1 MTDID
6 SFILDMD
13 GVLWHGETPL
23 PGLVDLFATLDA
35 CGFGY
40 VLATNNATRVAS
52 QYSAKLAG
60 FGVTLAPER
69 ILTSSE
75 ATASYLQRSHPEAS
89 RVFVVGE
96 EGLRRAVRE
105 RGFTLVAAAEVRAG
119 ASADAVVV
127 GLAREALSYEALA
140 MADLLLGRGALF
152 LATNSDPTFPSEIGS
167 LPGAGAV
174 VAFLETASGRRAT
187 VIGKPGRALF
197 DEALV
202 RLGSAAE
209 VTAMVG
215 DRVATDIVGGH
226 AAGLTT
232 VLLLSGVSDRTDI
245 ERSEVRPDFVFD
257 DIRGLAR
264 ALGRP

>member
-1 MTDID
+1 MTAID

-23 PGLVDLFATLDA
+23 PGLVDLFSTLDA
-35 CGFGY
+35 RGFGY
-40 VLATNNATRVAS
+40 VLATNNATRVAG
-52 QYSAKLAG
+52 QYSDKLAG

-69 ILTSSE
+69 ILTSAE

-105 RGFTLVAAAEVRAG
+105 RGFEVVVAAEVRAG
-119 ASADAVVV
+119 ATADAVMV
-127 GLAREALSYEALA
+127 GLAREALNYEALA
-140 MADLLLGRGALF
+140 AAGLLLGRGALF
-152 LATNSDPTFPSEIGS
+152 LATNNDPTFPSEIGS

-187 VIGKPGRALF
+187 VIGKPGRTLF
-197 DEALV
+197 DEALA

-209 VTAMVG
+209 TTAMVG
-215 DRVATDIVGGH
+215 DRLATDIVGGR

-232 VLLLSGVSDRTDI
+232 VLLLSGVSDRADLAA
-245 ERSEVRPDFVFD
+245 SEVRPDHVFE
-257 DIRGLAR
+257 DIRALTR
-264 ALGRP
+264 ALADR